1 MNLKILDVFPLI
13 KLLNAK
19 EGRTMESKT
28 ISLTLPIGVF
38 SALKK
43 TPEEFSIDIRLTAAV
58 KWYEMGV
65 VSQEKAA
72 EIAGISREDF
82 LMALARFKVSPFQY
96 SAEEVLRESGY
107 E

>member
-1 MNLKILDVFPLI
+1 MK
-13 KLLNAK
+13 
-19 EGRTMESKT
+19 SKT
-28 ISLTLPIGVF
+28 IRLTLPIGVF

-43 TPEEFSIDIRLTAAV
+43 TPEEFSAEIRIVAAA

-72 EIAGISREDF
+72 EIAGMNREDF
-82 LMALARFKVSPFQY
+82 LFALSKLKVTPFQY
-96 SAEEVLRESGY
+96 SADEALLEAGY

>member
-1 MNLKILDVFPLI
+1 
-13 KLLNAK
+13 
-19 EGRTMESKT
+19 MESKT
-28 ISLTLPIGVF
+28 ISLTLPLRVF
-38 SALKK
+38 SALRK

-72 EIAGISREDF
+72 EIAGISREDC